1 MAPKKPCDPR
11 MAKSIAS
18 LNWMKSCGKLKGS
31 WKVRE
36 QVETVGN
43 LSSVNIIFGI
53 LSPNPRGGIES
64 QPVINESIS
73 FMLGCE
79 SRWAKNKI
87 HSEYN

>member
-1 MAPKKPCDPR
+1 M
-11 MAKSIAS
+11 
-18 LNWMKSCGKLKGS
+18 
-31 WKVRE
+31 
-36 QVETVGN
+36 ETVGN

-79 SRWAKNKI
+79 SR
-87 HSEYN
+87 